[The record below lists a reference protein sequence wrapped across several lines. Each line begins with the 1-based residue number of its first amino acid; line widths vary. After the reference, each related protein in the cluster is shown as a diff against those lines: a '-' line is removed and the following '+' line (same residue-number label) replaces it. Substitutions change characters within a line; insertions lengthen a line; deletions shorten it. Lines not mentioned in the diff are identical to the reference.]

1 MNREILATPKFLRD
15 SRRWAKSHPQT
26 AADVQTAL
34 AGLAADAFDPV
45 LRAHKLKGG
54 MSGYWACSA
63 GYDIR
68 IVFEFVPCK
77 GAEAIQLVTMG
88 THDEVY

>member
-1 MNREILATPKFLRD
+1 MRREILGTPKFLRD

-26 AADVQTAL
+26 ATDVQAAL
-34 AGLAADAFDPV
+34 AALAADAFDPV
-45 LRAHKLKGG
+45 LRTHKLKGG
-54 MSGYWACSA
+54 LSGFWACSA

-68 IVFEFVPCK
+68 IVFEFVRHN
-77 GAEAIQLVTMG
+77 GAEAIRLLSMG